1 MTHEPIK
8 ILCADDHP
16 ILRQGIAG
24 LIGAQADMSLVA
36 EAESGREA
44 ISQFRAYLPDVTLMD
59 LQMPDMNGLDV
70 IIAIRHE
77 FPEARIIV
85 LSTYAGDS
93 QVLRALKAGARAY
106 LLKTELISELA
117 KIIRAVHAGSRS
129 LSAEASFQLAEH
141 ATDKALTA
149 AELRI
154 LSLIAAGHANKEIA
168 AKLSVTEDTI
178 KGQVSSILA
187 KLAARDRTHAVT
199 IALKRGM
206 IAL

>member
-1 MTHEPIK
+1 
-8 ILCADDHP
+8 
-16 ILRQGIAG
+16 
-24 LIGAQADMSLVA
+24 
-36 EAESGREA
+36 
-44 ISQFRAYLPDVTLMD
+44 MD
-59 LQMPDMNGLDV
+59 LQMPDMNGLDA
-70 IIAIRHE
+70 IIAIRRE

-93 QVLRALKAGARAY
+93 QVLHALKAGARAY

-117 KIIRAVHAGSRS
+117 KVIRAVHAGSKA

-141 ATDKALTA
+141 AIDKALTA
-149 AELRI
+149 PELRI
-154 LSLIAAGHANKEIA
+154 LSLIAAGLANKEIA

-199 IALKRGM
+199 IALKRG
-206 IAL
+206 ILAL